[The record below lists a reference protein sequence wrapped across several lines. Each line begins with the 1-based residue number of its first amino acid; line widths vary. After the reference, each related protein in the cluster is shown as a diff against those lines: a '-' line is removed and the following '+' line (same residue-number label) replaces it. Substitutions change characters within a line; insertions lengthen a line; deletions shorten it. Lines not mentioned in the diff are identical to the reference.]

1 MGGQSLGDRAGA
13 SGGGGGGVGG
23 GGGSHH
29 GIGCDAS
36 SCVSRLL
43 SVSVG
48 VPAWCGSSVR
58 GCGSREGQGERSGDG
73 VGVGDG
79 WRGLEAEET
88 VDMWVREVLAIFLYA
103 FKGYL

>member
-1 MGGQSLGDRAGA
+1 M
-13 SGGGGGGVGG
+13 
-23 GGGSHH
+23 
-29 GIGCDAS
+29 
-36 SCVSRLL
+36 
-43 SVSVG
+43 
-48 VPAWCGSSVR
+48 R